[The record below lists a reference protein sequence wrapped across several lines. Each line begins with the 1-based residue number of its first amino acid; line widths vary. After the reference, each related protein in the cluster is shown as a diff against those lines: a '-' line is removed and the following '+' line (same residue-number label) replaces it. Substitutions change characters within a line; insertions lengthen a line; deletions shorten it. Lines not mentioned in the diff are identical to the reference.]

1 MQDRRLLYRQFQ
13 ETFPIESLK
22 DMTLDEYTNLDKASS
37 FCYWLESKTS
47 ELGSIWGGSAYKFG
61 IFKFN
66 NNPTDNNS
74 MYSHDES
81 YSWYSRLGKTAAE
94 AFASVKN
101 TIVEIAQSAQRA
113 DWTKIEDIEAEKVL
127 WPVTIWKIAFLY
139 SNERLLPIYDKDG
152 LLVPLAEHFGLST
165 AKKLQE
171 RNYMNIF

>member
-13 ETFPIESLK
+13 EIFPIESLK

-47 ELGSIWGGSAYKFG
+47 VLGSIWGGSAYKFG

-66 NNPTDNNS
+66 NTPIDNNS

-81 YSWYSRLGKTAAE
+81 YSWYSRLGNTAEE
-94 AFASVKN
+94 AFALVKN

-113 DWTKIEDIEAEKVL
+113 DWTKIEDLETEKVL
-127 WPVTIWKIAFLY
+127 WPVAIWKIAFLY
-139 SNERLLPIYDKDG
+139 SDERLLPIYDKDG
-152 LLVPLAEHFGLST
+152 WLVPLAEHFGLSA
-165 AKKLQE
+165 AKKSSRVEQ
-171 RNYMNIF
+171 